1 LPEGLWFCSEEA
13 TDLKLWVIL
22 VVALGADLEAIP
34 FLIIYVITE
43 FAILYRSP
51 ADIAVGIGVLAA

>member
-13 TDLKLWVIL
+13 TDLELWVVL

-34 FLIIYVITE
+34 FLIIYVIAQ
-43 FAILYRSP
+43 FAILYRP
-51 ADIAVGIGVLAA
+51 PTDIAVGIRVLAA